1 MDEKEVV
8 LKTGKEDNR
17 KVASVQWRQSIL
29 MQGKAE
35 MNRRWDKGFRVSCW
49 CIHPVSGW
57 EKVIQRLSPVY
68 PLVRGYWHLF
78 ADGYTGEHPVMRNL
92 VQFLQWRAIHALFGL
107 CPPQADFCLRRNNGW
122 TIPFFEITYS
132 ILDCGAE
139 YAPQGTEKWG
149 ISKDIRILISF
160 FRREVR
166 NKRCDHRAT
175 HQYLLL

>member
-1 MDEKEVV
+1 MKAINPHAGESGDEQEMRQGFPCV
-8 LKTGKEDNR
+8 L
-17 KVASVQWRQSIL
+17 L
-29 MQGKAE
+29 
-35 MNRRWDKGFRVSCW
+35 
-49 CIHPVSGW
+49 
-57 EKVIQRLSPVY
+57 VY
-68 PLVRGYWHLF
+68 PPSFRMGKSYPEVIPSIPPRARVLTLVCRWIYW
-78 ADGYTGEHPVMRNL
+78 GTSSYEEPCS
-92 VQFLQWRAIHALFGL
+92 IHALFGL